1 MIKMKN
7 KLKKGNITFLIKKAF
22 EWDKWLFILSFIN
35 SFLHAIKPIILLLY
49 PKIIIEGLQN
59 DIAINKLLFQI
70 GILTVFLI
78 IFTYFGE
85 YLDGDIYA
93 RIMRLRNK
101 FLLLYSRT
109 CMSMEY
115 QYTEDKDKLNQMHI
129 AFRAINNNSEGIE
142 GVYHTLFSFFTN
154 IIVLIGYSWILLT
167 LSPIII
173 TILIISILINNML
186 VWNVKKYE
194 YDVKDDIAF
203 HQRILFYIENIMTD
217 FSYGKEIRIFNL
229 SDLFTNKFN
238 KYKDNVLKVES
249 SIEKKYYKAACIN
262 TLITFFTN
270 VFIFWYLIVNT
281 LNGTIQISNFVIYY
295 QTIYNYDTWIRNI
308 VEDIVKIRKQN
319 LVISDFREFV
329 YGNKYSRKRYRQIEK
344 SKSYD
349 IEFKDVF
356 FHYPNKEEMIIKG
369 INYKLKSGTKL
380 AIVGPNG
387 AGKTTL
393 IKLLTGLYTPTS
405 GKILLNGNDI
415 TEYDLNSYYKLFSTI
430 FQESLVLAFSVK
442 ENIAF
447 DDDNIRCLHNAIKVS
462 GLENKIESLS
472 LKENTPLLKFLDK
485 EGIELSGGEKQKLM
499 LARAVYKDGAIFIFD
514 EPTANLDP
522 IAEARIYEQFNDI
535 VKDKTT
541 IFISHRLA
549 STKFCDTIIYLNN
562 GVIEEMGTHEELM
575 RKNGSYAKMF
585 ALQSQY
591 YKEVDN
597 YEF

>member
-1 MIKMKN
+1 M
-7 KLKKGNITFLIKKAF
+7 
-22 EWDKWLFILSFIN
+22 
-35 SFLHAIKPIILLLY
+35 
-49 PKIIIEGLQN
+49 
-59 DIAINKLLFQI
+59 
-70 GILTVFLI
+70 V
-78 IFTYFGE
+78 
-85 YLDGDIYA
+85 
-93 RIMRLRNK
+93 
-101 FLLLYSRT
+101 
-109 CMSMEY
+109 
-115 QYTEDKDKLNQMHI
+115 
-129 AFRAINNNSEGIE
+129 
-142 GVYHTLFSFFTN
+142 
-154 IIVLIGYSWILLT
+154 
-167 LSPIII
+167 
-173 TILIISILINNML
+173 
-186 VWNVKKYE
+186 
-194 YDVKDDIAF
+194 
-203 HQRILFYIENIMTD
+203 
-217 FSYGKEIRIFNL
+217 
-229 SDLFTNKFN
+229 
-238 KYKDNVLKVES
+238 
-249 SIEKKYYKAACIN
+249 
-262 TLITFFTN
+262 
-270 VFIFWYLIVNT
+270 
-281 LNGTIQISNFVIYY
+281 
-295 QTIYNYDTWIRNI
+295 
-308 VEDIVKIRKQN
+308 
-319 LVISDFREFV
+319 
-329 YGNKYSRKRYRQIEK
+329 QIEK
-344 SKSYD
+344 LKSYD

-369 INYKLKSGTKL
+369 INYKLKNGTKL

-430 FQESLVLAFSVK
+430 FQKSLVLAFSVK

-447 DDDNIRCLHNAIKVS
+447 DDDNIRRLHDAIKVS

-514 EPTANLDP
+514 EPTSNLDP

>member
-1 MIKMKN
+1 
-7 KLKKGNITFLIKKAF
+7 
-22 EWDKWLFILSFIN
+22 
-35 SFLHAIKPIILLLY
+35 
-49 PKIIIEGLQN
+49 
-59 DIAINKLLFQI
+59 
-70 GILTVFLI
+70 
-78 IFTYFGE
+78 
-85 YLDGDIYA
+85 
-93 RIMRLRNK
+93 
-101 FLLLYSRT
+101 
-109 CMSMEY
+109 MSMEY

-194 YDVKDDIAF
+194 YDVKDHIAF
-203 HQRILFYIENIMTD
+203 HQRVLFYIENIMTD

-262 TLITFFTN
+262 TLITFLTN

-281 LNGTIQISNFVIYY
+281 LNGSIQISNFVIYY

-329 YGNKYSRKRYRQIEK
+329 YGNKCSRKRYRQIEK
-344 SKSYD
+344 LKSYD

-369 INYKLKSGTKL
+369 INYKLKNGTKL

-387 AGKTTL
+387 VGKTTL

-415 TEYDLNSYYKLFSTI
+415 TEYDLNGYYKLFSTI

-447 DDDNIRCLHNAIKVS
+447 DDDNIQRLHDAIKVS

-514 EPTANLDP
+514 EPTSNLDP

-562 GVIEEMGTHEELM
+562 GVIEEMGTHEELI